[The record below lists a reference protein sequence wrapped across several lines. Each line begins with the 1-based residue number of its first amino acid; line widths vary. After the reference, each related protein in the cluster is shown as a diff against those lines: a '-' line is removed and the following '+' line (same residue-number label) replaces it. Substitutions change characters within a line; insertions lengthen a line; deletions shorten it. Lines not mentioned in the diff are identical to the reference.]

1 MGETQL
7 KAMKKTAYLINVGR
21 DSLVNREA
29 LQDALGNKTIAGAG
43 LGGTSPRHGPLV
55 ANLVVNP
62 QRDGPSLGG
71 QDRQWRL
78 FRENI
83 RRFVAGEAL
92 LGVVDKEK
100 GF

>member
-1 MGETQL
+1 VT
-7 KAMKKTAYLINVGR
+7 
-21 DSLVNREA
+21 
-29 LQDALGNKTIAGAG
+29 
-43 LGGTSPRHGPLV
+43 
-55 ANLVVNP
+55 NL
-62 QRDGPSLGG
+62 RLDRPSFAG

>member
-1 MGETQL
+1 LE
-7 KAMKKTAYLINVGR
+7 K
-21 DSLVNREA
+21 A
-29 LQDALGNKTIAGAG
+29 LQQGLIAGAG
-43 LGGTSPRHGPLV
+43 LDTTYPEKPSVGNLMIISHQYGP
-55 ANLVVNP
+55 
-62 QRDGPSLGG
+62 GG

-92 LGVVDKEK
+92 LGVVDKGK

>member
-1 MGETQL
+1 MLLNIVT
-7 KAMKKTAYLINVGR
+7 NPH
-21 DSLVNREA
+21 
-29 LQDALGNKTIAGAG
+29 
-43 LGGTSPRHGPLV
+43 LGGPSP
-55 ANLVVNP
+55 
-62 QRDGPSLGG
+62 GG